1 MAIDDAI
8 TLKKLEVF
16 LAFMALNN
24 MARVAEALGQSTVS
38 VHRALHSLEEALRCP
53 LFKREGRNMIPLQ
66 TAYTFAEYAK
76 KAIGEC
82 EEGVRKVREAA
93 GFNATRL
100 KIGSLY
106 SLTLRCIPQLL
117 VGLKSRKPELDIDLT
132 LGSNRELL
140 RSLADGQL
148 DAIVIGLHAENDSNG
163 LVSVPLFDDDV
174 FLAAPLHSPY
184 AGKPQIDLQDF
195 RTEKFVTLTEGYATS
210 DNFKYCFEQAGFSPN
225 IVMRVKD
232 IFSLINLISAGMG
245 YSLLPGRIG
254 EFSPRIE
261 LIALEKKYIARQQIT
276 LLLLKSRERDPN
288 LLALAAECRMYG
300 RESTVQY
307 GLSAPSSR
315 NGIKLR

>member
-24 MARVAEALGQSTVS
+24 MARVAEMLGQSTVS

-66 TAYTFAEYAK
+66 TAYTFAEYARRS
-76 KAIGEC
+76 INEC

-93 GFNATRL
+93 GFNAARL

-106 SLTLRCIPQLL
+106 SLTLRYIPQLL
-117 VGLKSRKPELDIDLT
+117 VGLKLRKPELDIDLT
-132 LGSNRELL
+132 MGSNRELL
-140 RSLADGQL
+140 QSLVDGQL
-148 DAIVIGLHAENDSNG
+148 DAIVIGLHGEHDGNG
-163 LVSVPLFDDDV
+163 LVAVPIFHDDV

-184 AGKPQIDLQDF
+184 AGKAQVDLQDF
-195 RTEKFVTLTEGYATS
+195 RAEKFVTLTEGYATS
-210 DNFKYCFEQAGFSPN
+210 DDFKYCFERAGFIPD
-225 IVMRVKD
+225 IAMRVKD
-232 IFSLINLISAGMG
+232 IFSLINLISAGIG

-261 LIALEKKYIARQQIT
+261 LIPLDPKYTTRQQIT

-300 RESTVQY
+300 RASTM
-307 GLSAPSSR
+307 
-315 NGIKLR
+315 KL